1 VLNLNLYLN
10 LSILS
15 LNLSLSLNL
24 NLNLNLKP
32 STSTSTST
40 PPMDSTDKISVISP
54 RKSLFDLK
62 LNEIWNYRDL
72 FVLFIRRDITVS
84 YKQTILGPLWFFIQP
99 LFTTLMF
106 LLIFGRIARIPT
118 GGIPPVLFY
127 LGGITVWNYF
137 SECLRLT
144 SDTFVKN
151 AGLFGKVY
159 FPRIITPLSIV
170 SSNLVKFSIQLLL
183 FLGVFLYYFLTDEHI
198 QPNITLTLIP
208 VYILILAILALGFG
222 LIISAMTTKY
232 RDLTFLIQFG
242 VQLWM
247 YATPVIYPISQIPE
261 KYRGVIMANPVSPV
275 VESFKYGFTGSG
287 SFHLS
292 SIIYSGI
299 FSIVLF
305 FIGIAIFNRTE
316 KTFMDTV

>member
-1 VLNLNLYLN
+1 
-10 LSILS
+10 
-15 LNLSLSLNL
+15 
-24 NLNLNLKP
+24 
-32 STSTSTST
+32 
-40 PPMDSTDKISVISP
+40 MDSADKFSTITP

-62 LNEIWNYRDL
+62 LDEIWNYRDL

-84 YKQTILGPLWFFIQP
+84 YKQTVLGPLWFFIQP
-99 LFTTLMF
+99 MLTTLMF
-106 LLIFGRIARIPT
+106 LLVFGRIAKIST
-118 GGIPPVLFY
+118 DGVPPILFY

-170 SSNLVKFSIQLLL
+170 SSNLVKFSIQFAL
-183 FLGVFLYYFLTDEHI
+183 FLGVFFYYYLTDSTI
-198 QPNITLTLIP
+198 QPNITLILLP
-208 VYILILAILALGFG
+208 VYILILALLAMGFG

-247 YATPVIYPISQIPE
+247 YATPVIYPVSQIPE
-261 KYRGVIMANPVSPV
+261 KFRWVIIINPVSSL
-275 VESFKYGFTGSG
+275 VEAFKYGFTGSG
-287 SFHLS
+287 DFFSNG
-292 SIIYSGI
+292 IIYSAV
-299 FSIVLF
+299 FAVVLF
-305 FIGIAIFNRTE
+305 VISLAIFNRTE

>member
-1 VLNLNLYLN
+1 
-10 LSILS
+10 
-15 LNLSLSLNL
+15 
-24 NLNLNLKP
+24 
-32 STSTSTST
+32 
-40 PPMDSTDKISVISP
+40 MDSTEKLSTITP
-54 RKSLFDLK
+54 RKTLFDLK

-72 FVLFIRRDITVS
+72 FVLFIRRDVKVS

-99 LFTTLMF
+99 LLTTLMF
-106 LLIFGRIARIPT
+106 LLVFGRIARIPT
-118 GGIPPVLFY
+118 GGVPPVLFY

-170 SSNLVKFSIQLLL
+170 SSNLVKFSIQFIL
-183 FLGVFLYYFLTDEHI
+183 FLCVFFYYYFTDSQI
-198 QPNITLTLIP
+198 QPNISLLLLP
-208 VYILILAILALGFG
+208 AYIIILAILALGFG

-242 VQLWM
+242 IQLWM
-247 YATPVIYPISQIPE
+247 YATPVIYPISQIPG
-261 KYRGVIMANPVSPV
+261 KYRWVIMANPVSPV
-275 VESFKYGFTGSG
+275 VEAFKFGFTGSG
-287 SFHLS
+287 NFYLS
-292 SIIYSGI
+292 GLIYSAV

-305 FIGIAIFNRTE
+305 FVGVAIFNRTE